1 MLDRILT
8 VRVTRIIR
16 QTPDILAFELSHP
29 WGRALPAYSAG
40 AHLDVHMPGGFM
52 RQYSLARAPGAD
64 QALTA
69 PYVIAVKRE
78 ADSRGGSAA
87 LHERVREGDLLPV
100 SAPRN
105 TFALA
110 PQARKHILL
119 AGGIGMTPLLA
130 MAQSLAQQGANFEF
144 CCFARSQAHLA
155 FADVLREPALAPHVR
170 LHFDDAAA
178 KEKIDLKQLL
188 SQPDAATHL
197 YVCGPAGFM
206 QAVRS
211 AAASW
216 AEDNI
221 HSEYFAPPSTGAGS
235 GSDSPFEL
243 VLARRGITVTVAA
256 DQTAVDALHD
266 VGIDIPT
273 SCEQGLCGTC
283 VVGCLAGEAE
293 HRDFCLTSGERKHQ
307 VALCCSRAKSGPLV
321 LDL

>member
-8 VRVTRIIR
+8 VRVTRIVR
-16 QTPDILAFELSHP
+16 QTPDVLAFELSHP
-29 WGRALPAYSAG
+29 WGRPLPDYSAG

-52 RQYSLARAPGAD
+52 RQYSIARAPAASG
-64 QALTA
+64 QAAA

-78 ADSRGGSAA
+78 AESRGGSAS
-87 LHERVREGDLLPV
+87 LHERVGEGDLLAV

-110 PQARKHILL
+110 PQAQRHLLL

-130 MAQSLAQQGANFEF
+130 MAQTLAQQGADFEL
-144 CCFARSQAHLA
+144 CCFARSRAHLA
-155 FADVLREPALAPHVR
+155 FADALSEPALAPHVR
-170 LHFDDAAA
+170 LHLDDGLAG
-178 KEKIDLKQLL
+178 EKIDLNQLL
-188 SQPDAATHL
+188 SGPVTGTHL
-197 YVCGPAGFM
+197 YVCGPASFM
-206 QAVRS
+206 QAVR
-211 AAASW
+211 AAAAHW
-216 AEDNI
+216 PEDAI
-221 HSEYFAPPSTGAGS
+221 HSEYFAPPAADAGS

-243 VLARRGITVTVAA
+243 VLARRGITVPVTA

-283 VVGCLAGEAE
+283 VVGCLKGEAD
-293 HRDFCLTSGERKHQ
+293 HRDFCLTSGERKHKI
-307 VALCCSRAKSGPLV
+307 ALCCSRAKSGPLV

>member
-29 WGRALPAYSAG
+29 WGRSLPAYSAG

-52 RQYSLARAPGAD
+52 RQYSLVRAPGVD
-64 QALTA
+64 DALAA

-78 ADSRGGSAA
+78 AASRGGSAS

-105 TFALA
+105 TFALV
-110 PQARKHILL
+110 PHARKHILL
-119 AGGIGMTPLLA
+119 AGGIGLTPLLA
-130 MAQSLAQQGANFEF
+130 MAQSLVQQGADFEF
-144 CCFARSQAHLA
+144 CCFARSQGHLA
-155 FADVLREPALAPHVR
+155 FADVLRAPALAPHVR

-178 KEKIDLKQLL
+178 EEKIDLSQLL
-188 SQPDAATHL
+188 STPAADTHL
-197 YVCGPAGFM
+197 YVCGPTGFM

-211 AAASW
+211 AAAGWS
-216 AEDNI
+216 EENI
-221 HSEYFAPPSTGAGS
+221 HSEYFAPPTTGAGS
-235 GSDSPFEL
+235 GIDNPFEL

-283 VVGCLAGEAE
+283 VVDCLDGEVE
-293 HRDFCLTSGERKHQ
+293 HRDFCLTSGERKNK